1 MGKTIDEVRAA
12 KRQLEREIADAL
24 DKFSAATGC
33 PVDSVS
39 FDRIMRFGESDAYIA
54 QVDIR
59 L

>member
-12 KRQLEREIADAL
+12 KHQLEREIADAL

-39 FDRIMRFGESDAYIA
+39 FDRVMRFGESDAYIA

>member
-12 KRQLEREIADAL
+12 KHQLEREVADAL

>member
-1 MGKTIDEVRAA
+1 MDKTIDEIRAT
-12 KRQLEREIADAL
+12 KHQLEREIANAL
-24 DKFSAATGC
+24 NKFSTATGC

-39 FDRIMRFGESDAYIA
+39 FNRTMRFGQSDAYIA

>member
-12 KRQLEREIADAL
+12 KHQLEREIADAL
-24 DKFSAATGC
+24 NKFSAATGC
-33 PVDSVS
+33 PVDSVG
-39 FDRIMRFGESDAYIA
+39 FDRIMRLGESDVYIA

>member
-1 MGKTIDEVRAA
+1 MDKTIDEIRAA
-12 KRQLEREIADAL
+12 KHQLEIEIANAL
-24 DKFSAATGC
+24 GKFSTATGC

-39 FDRIMRFGESDAYIA
+39 IDRVMRFGESDAYIA